1 MRKLSSTFKFVT
13 FSKKQKQVLTW
24 WTEKSPHKDKDM
36 LICDGSIRA
45 GKTLI
50 MSLSFIIWAMS
61 SYNGMS
67 FGMAGKTISSFK
79 RNVWITLVQML
90 KGRGYKVSKVPE
102 LHDAYII
109 KKGDI
114 ENYIYIFGGN
124 DERSQDLVQG
134 FTAAGFFFDEVAL
147 MPQSFVNQAAA
158 RCSVEGAKL
167 WFNCNPDGPFH
178 WFKTEWLDRAIER
191 NALHIHFE
199 LEDNPSLSDRVIAR
213 YKRMFAGIFY
223 DRFIRGLW
231 VLAEGVIYSM
241 FKQEMVLDEL
251 PKGVKITAKWIGVDY
266 GQANATVFLLCGL
279 GSDNKFYILDEYY
292 HSGRTSAIQKSPRG
306 YSKDYFKWKKKNG
319 TDGVPVNQKYTY
331 IDPSAK
337 GFIRQLFEDGERK
350 IRNANNTVRTKGNKV
365 DELAGIELVSS
376 IIEADMLRVL
386 SHCKNTI
393 AEFSSY
399 RWDPKAQEERG
410 EEVPIKQ
417 DDHCMD
423 ALRYVV
429 NGNRQMFI
437 HMLKTQQIIQEQV
450 KLQQGN
456 NALYYGNSAN

>member
-1 MRKLSSTFKFVT
+1 MRKMSSTFKFVS

-24 WTEKSPHKDKDM
+24 WTEKSPHKDKDAI
-36 LICDGSIRA
+36 ICDGSVRA

-61 SYNGMS
+61 SFNGMS
-67 FGMAGKTISSFK
+67 FGMSGKTIASFR

-90 KGRGYKVSKVPE
+90 KGRGYTVSKVPE

-178 WFKTEWLDRAIER
+178 WFKVEWIDRLEER
-191 NALHIHFE
+191 NALHIHF
-199 LEDNPSLSDRVIAR
+199 LLNDNPSLSDKVIRR
-213 YKRMFAGIFY
+213 YERMFAGIFF
-223 DRFIRGLW
+223 DRFILGLW

-241 FKQEMVLDEL
+241 FKKDMVIDEL
-251 PKGVKITAKWIGVDY
+251 PKGVKITTKWIGIDY

-279 GSDNKFYILDEYY
+279 GNDNRFYILDEYY

-319 TDGVPVNQKYTY
+319 SDGVPVNQKYTY

-376 IIEADMLRVL
+376 LIEADLVRVM
-386 SHCKNTI
+386 SCCKNTI
-393 AEFSSY
+393 GEFSSY

-410 EEVPIKQ
+410 EERPIKQ
-417 DDHCMD
+417 NDHCMD

-429 NGNRQMFI
+429 NGNRMAFI
-437 HMLKTQQIIQEQV
+437 HMLKTQQLYQDHA
-450 KLQQGN
+450 KLVRQN
-456 NALYYGNSAN
+456 NATFYDDDEC